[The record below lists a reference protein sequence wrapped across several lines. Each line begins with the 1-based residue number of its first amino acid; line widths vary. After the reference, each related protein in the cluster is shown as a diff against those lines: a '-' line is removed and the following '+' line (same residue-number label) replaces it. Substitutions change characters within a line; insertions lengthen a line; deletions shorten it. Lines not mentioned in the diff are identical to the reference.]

1 MFRRAVGRAA
11 KPRTQIHQGIVPTMS
26 SPLIPRR
33 SDHALVTGGPFVPA
47 SEAQPMST
55 AGRSMPQLKTRL
67 HWLMGL
73 RVVVVTL
80 LLGLSLA
87 FQATRGE
94 HVPTFLALIVFTY
107 AVTLVYAVFLR
118 YLATHQALTVFTWVQ
133 VAMDF
138 VLETIL
144 VASTGGI
151 ESPFAVLYVIT
162 VTVASLVP
170 RRRVGLVTGSACTLL
185 FGFITAVQ
193 YSGLLQSS
201 GWVASSKLAGA
212 EALQTF
218 GVYGLAFL
226 VVGLLSGVLAD
237 QLRLADQSLREKE
250 QGLTRL
256 QVFHENI
263 VRSISSGVFTTDEA
277 GRITS
282 FNPAAEEVTGYAFQA
297 VQGRSWREVFDWHP
311 NGPPEEQE
319 QSTAVSARFE
329 VECRRAD
336 SSRLVLGMTVS
347 PLHEQGAQRGLV
359 GVFKDLTQIRYL
371 EEEMRR
377 REWLANLG
385 EMSAGMAHEIRNP
398 LGALAG
404 AMQML
409 RQDVG
414 SDDTSQRLMDIAIRE
429 AKRLD
434 NIITEFLQYA
444 RPPALNLR
452 EHDLNKVLAD
462 TLDLIQHEARSRN
475 GLDIVPKPG
484 AGTLTARVDQDQLK
498 QVFWN
503 LAVNAF
509 DAMSDG
515 GVLTITTGSRRV
527 EVEGQRTDVIE
538 IAFQDK
544 GEGIPKQNFDKIFL
558 PFFTTKKEGSGL
570 GLAQVHRIVDLHGG
584 WIKVESDVGNGARF
598 VVCLPRSAE
607 TGMRLR
613 HEGREPWK
621 KF

>member
-1 MFRRAVGRAA
+1 MN
-11 KPRTQIHQGIVPTMS
+11 
-26 SPLIPRR
+26 
-33 SDHALVTGGPFVPA
+33 
-47 SEAQPMST
+47 E
-55 AGRSMPQLKTRL
+55 LKTRL
-67 HWLMGL
+67 NWLMGL
-73 RVVVVTL
+73 RVLVVTL

-87 FQATRGE
+87 FQVTRGDV
-94 HVPTFLALIVFTY
+94 VPTFYALIVFTY
-107 AVTLVYAVFLR
+107 IITIAYAVLLR
-118 YLATHQALTVFTWVQ
+118 SLGSQKGLTWFTWLQ
-133 VAMDF
+133 VGMDF
-138 VLETIL
+138 LLETIL
-144 VASTGGI
+144 VARTGGI

-170 RRRVGLVTGSACTLL
+170 RRRVGLVTGSGCTLL
-185 FGFITAVQ
+185 FGTVTAVQ
-193 YSGLLQSS
+193 YFGLLQPL
-201 GWVASSKLAGA
+201 GWLLPSKLTAA
-212 EALQTF
+212 ETLQTF

-237 QLRLADQSLREKE
+237 QLRHADQSLREKE

-263 VRSISSGVFTTDEA
+263 VQSISSGVFTTDEA

-282 FNPAAEEVTGYAFQA
+282 FNPAAQEATGYDSAQ
-297 VQGRSWREVFDWHP
+297 VEGRAWRDVFNWHP
-311 NGPPEEQE
+311 TEPSEKAALTSLAP
-319 QSTAVSARFE
+319 VRFE
-329 VECRRAD
+329 VECKRAD
-336 SSRLVLGMTVS
+336 GSRLVLGMTVS
-347 PLHEQGAQRGLV
+347 PLHEQGRQIGLV
-359 GVFKDLTQIRYL
+359 GVFKDLTRIRDM

-409 RQDVG
+409 RKDVR

-429 AKRLD
+429 ARRLD

-444 RPPALNLR
+444 RPPALHLA

-462 TLDLIQHEARSRN
+462 TLDLIQHEARSRKSVTIATV
-475 GLDIVPKPG
+475 LAPERL
-484 AGTLTARVDQDQLK
+484 AAQVDQDQLK

-503 LAVNAF
+503 LATNAF
-509 DAMSDG
+509 DAMTAG
-515 GVLTITTGSRRV
+515 GTLTIGTGLRRIDAGGRRS
-527 EVEGQRTDVIE
+527 EVIE
-538 IAFQDK
+538 VAFHDT

-584 WIKVESDVGNGARF
+584 WIKVESEVGKGARF
-598 VVCLPRSAE
+598 VLCLPQSAE
-607 TGMRLR
+607 SGVRLWY
-613 HEGREPWK
+613 EGREPWK
-621 KF
+621 RF

>member
-1 MFRRAVGRAA
+1 MN
-11 KPRTQIHQGIVPTMS
+11 
-26 SPLIPRR
+26 
-33 SDHALVTGGPFVPA
+33 
-47 SEAQPMST
+47 E
-55 AGRSMPQLKTRL
+55 LKTRL
-67 HWLMGL
+67 NWLMGL
-73 RVVVVTL
+73 RVLVVTL

-87 FQATRGE
+87 FQVTRGDV
-94 HVPTFLALIVFTY
+94 VPTFYALIVFTY
-107 AVTLVYAVFLR
+107 IITIAYAILLR
-118 YLATHQALTVFTWVQ
+118 SLGSQKGLTWFTWLQ
-133 VAMDF
+133 VGMDF
-138 VLETIL
+138 LLETIL
-144 VASTGGI
+144 VARTGGI

-170 RRRVGLVTGSACTLL
+170 RRRVGLVTGSGCTLL
-185 FGFITAVQ
+185 FGAVTAVQ
-193 YSGLLQSS
+193 YFGLLQPL
-201 GWVASSKLAGA
+201 GWLLPSKLTAA
-212 EALQTF
+212 ETLQTF

-237 QLRLADQSLREKE
+237 QLRHADQSLREKE

-263 VRSISSGVFTTDEA
+263 VQSISSGVFTTDEA

-282 FNPAAEEVTGYAFQA
+282 FNPAAQEATGYDSAQ
-297 VQGRSWREVFDWHP
+297 VKGRVWREVFNWHP
-311 NGPPEEQE
+311 IEPSEE
-319 QSTAVSARFE
+319 TALTSLAPVRFE
-329 VECRRAD
+329 VECKRAD
-336 SSRLVLGMTVS
+336 GSRLVLGMTVS
-347 PLHEQGAQRGLV
+347 PLHEQGRQIGLV
-359 GVFKDLTQIRYL
+359 GVFKDLTRIRDM

-409 RQDVG
+409 RKDVR

-429 AKRLD
+429 ARRLD

-444 RPPALNLR
+444 RPPALHLA

-462 TLDLIQHEARSRN
+462 TLDLIQHEARSRKSVTIATV
-475 GLDIVPKPG
+475 LAPERL
-484 AGTLTARVDQDQLK
+484 AAQVDQDQLK

-503 LAVNAF
+503 LATNAF
-509 DAMSDG
+509 DAMTAG
-515 GVLTITTGSRRV
+515 GTLTIGTGLRRIDAGGRRS
-527 EVEGQRTDVIE
+527 EVIE
-538 IAFQDK
+538 VAFHDT

-584 WIKVESDVGNGARF
+584 WIKVESEVGKGARF
-598 VVCLPRSAE
+598 VLCLPPSAE
-607 TGMRLR
+607 SGVRLWY
-613 HEGREPWK
+613 EGREPWK
-621 KF
+621 RF